1 MLYCRK
7 ELSGVKRMPY
17 LSITIS
23 EALAGQTAHQVLR
36 FHYSV
41 STDMLRRLKRQE
53 HGILINDAP
62 AFANTVLKAGDVLAF
77 SLADEVREDPI
88 PPVDLPLDI
97 VYEDEYLYIIN
108 KPAAMPTIPSSLHG
122 EEASVAGILSHRSGG
137 TLRFHPVS
145 RLDRGTTG
153 LLAVAKYGYIHDLL
167 RKNLHAELRREYL
180 AVAVGTVTP
189 AEGRIDLPIGRDE
202 SSLIKRC
209 IRADGAEAHTE
220 YRTLANRNGFTLL
233 HLRPLTGRTHQLRL
247 HLSAIGY
254 PLAGDFLYGE
264 EDKNLIARPALHSA
278 ELFMTHPIS
287 GKELH
292 FTAPIPEDME
302 RLIK

>member
-1 MLYCRK
+1 MLYWQK
-7 ELSGVKRMPY
+7 ELFGVKYMPY
-17 LSITIS
+17 LSISIN
-23 EALAGQTAHQVLR
+23 EDLAGMTAHQVLR

-53 HGILINDAP
+53 RGILINDAP
-62 AFANTVLKAGDVLAF
+62 AFANTVLKTGDLLSF
-77 SLADEVREDPI
+77 SLADELREDPI
-88 PPVDLPLDI
+88 PPVDLPLEI

-122 EEASVAGILSHRSGG
+122 EDPSVAGILSHLSGG

-189 AEGRIDLPIGRDE
+189 SAGRIDLPIGRDE
-202 SSLIKRC
+202 ASLIKRC
-209 IRADGAEAHTE
+209 IRDDGAEAHTE
-220 YRTLANRNGFTLL
+220 YRTLENKNGFTLL

-264 EDKNLIARPALHSA
+264 EDRNLIERPALHSA

-292 FTAPIPEDME
+292 FTAPLPQDMAQ
-302 RLIK
+302 LLK

>member
-17 LSITIS
+17 LSITIN
-23 EALAGQTAHQVLR
+23 EALAGLTAHQVLR
-36 FHYSV
+36 FHCSV
-41 STDMLRRLKRQE
+41 STDMLRRLKRQAQ
-53 HGILINDAP
+53 GILINGAP
-62 AFANTVLKAGDVLAF
+62 ALANTVLQAGDALAF

-122 EEASVAGILSHRSGG
+122 EDPSVAGILSHRSGG

-167 RKNLHAELRREYL
+167 RKNLHAELRREYI

-189 AEGRIDLPIGRDE
+189 AEGHIDLPIGRDE

-209 IRADGAEAHTE
+209 IRGDGAEAHTE

-247 HLSAIGY
+247 HLSAIGH

-292 FTAPIPEDME
+292 FTATIPEDME

>member
-7 ELSGVKRMPY
+7 ELLGVLRMPY

-23 EALAGQTAHQVLR
+23 EALAGLTAHQVLR
-36 FHYSV
+36 FHHSV
-41 STDMLRRLKRQE
+41 STDMLRRLKRQQR
-53 HGILINDAP
+53 GILINSAP
-62 AFANTVLKAGDVLAF
+62 ALANTVLREGDVLSF
-77 SLADEVREDPI
+77 SLADKVRDEPI

-122 EEASVAGILSHRSGG
+122 EEPSVAGILSHRSGG

-180 AVAVGTVTP
+180 AVAVGTVSP

-209 IRADGAEAHTE
+209 IRPDGAEAHTE
-220 YRTLANRNGFTLL
+220 YRTLETKNGFTLL

-254 PLAGDFLYGE
+254 PLAGDFLYGA
-264 EDKNLIARPALHSA
+264 EDKTLIARPALHSA
-278 ELFMTHPIS
+278 ELYLTHPIT

-292 FTAPIPEDME
+292 FTADMPQDMR
-302 RLIK
+302 RLLK

>member
-1 MLYCRK
+1 
-7 ELSGVKRMPY
+7 MPY
-17 LSITIS
+17 LSITID
-23 EALAGQTAHQVLR
+23 ETFAGMTAHHVLR
-36 FHYSV
+36 SHCSV

-53 HGILINDAP
+53 RGILINNTP
-62 AFANTVLKAGDVLAF
+62 AYANTVLCHGDILAF
-77 SLADEVREDPI
+77 SLADEAREEPI

-108 KPAAMPTIPSSLHG
+108 KPAAMPTIPSSLHA
-122 EEASVAGILSHRSGG
+122 EEPSVAGILSHRSGG

-189 AEGRIDLPIGRDE
+189 LEGHIDLPIGRDE
-202 SSLIKRC
+202 GSLIKRC

-220 YRTLANRNGFTLL
+220 YRTLANKNGFTLL

-247 HLSAIGY
+247 HLSAIGH

-264 EDKNLIARPALHSA
+264 EDKELIARPALHSA

-292 FTAPIPEDME
+292 FTTAMPEDMA
-302 RLIK
+302 RLLK